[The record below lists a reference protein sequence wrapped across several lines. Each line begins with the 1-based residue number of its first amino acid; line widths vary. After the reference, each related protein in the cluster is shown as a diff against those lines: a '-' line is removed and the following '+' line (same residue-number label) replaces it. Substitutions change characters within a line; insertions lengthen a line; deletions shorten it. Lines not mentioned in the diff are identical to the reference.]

1 MRRQLAHARGWFFA
15 GLLTLAFTGP
25 AAGAEPVTASSKR
38 LERLRPV
45 GDDLTAKRLR
55 NILYADRWNRARS
68 LFDLGDYQAAAA
80 YYLALVEEPIEERSR
95 YEIRYRLAECYFY
108 VGAYPGAVKYFNMV
122 LASDPNGKY
131 TSAANARLA
140 QLAVKLGEI
149 DEARRRFAAA
159 ALPGAARSRA
169 AYALGHALA
178 PMGVT
183 EAAYYLG
190 LVEKDS
196 RYYPEARFHL
206 GALAATSP
214 AGYAA
219 AVTHFL
225 AVREALP
232 EAPDFSPG
240 KDAEEQARIPRLREL
255 VSLSLAR
262 VYSDAGQ
269 PLKALDEYAGVPE
282 EGRYRDVAL
291 LESAWV
297 LLRLDRVLPALEN
310 VQTLLREQPESPRVL
325 EAALIVGYLTI
336 EQGKFNSAYG
346 HFEDTRR
353 LLEGLE
359 RQLNAYA
366 AAQTKPTAFYY
377 ALVEADGPPMILPA
391 QIALWVQDG
400 DDVKKS
406 NTLLDEVR
414 EVEREIRDLYR
425 QIDEIEVRAAGP
437 RGGAGDPAWNDNL
450 VRLEISN
457 ALYRLQGRILAL
469 RLRPFLKAVSNR
481 ESTLL
486 RTVRRV
492 RADLISIRYTPSD
505 VNTHD
510 ARRQAVL
517 AQLSQYLL
525 QIHPEIGL
533 DTARRDEDPRVAEV
547 ERPLWADDFLRNSR
561 RELAELSRQN
571 TLDDRWIDA
580 AIEYTVYL
588 EDRLHGAIL
597 RRLRVDERYD
607 FVKRVSVLFRQSVEL
622 QRTLRDL
629 GVTLAEIQEQILL
642 DMQGRAQAERT
653 LLANYRGVAKD
664 IHTFG
669 RELRGWAARDR
680 YAAITSDVA
689 DTALRAD
696 LGAIDT
702 GWRVKELEDA
712 KVRELLAEKQSRL
725 RKLNDY
731 YADVMTTGAGPGPY
745 GGVEDFS
752 PEKMAQSA
760 GSVDSPYGR
769 ELLELGREVVELAK
783 ALQLARMQQEK
794 LAAGAESALLTP
806 EEAAAEHARGAA
818 PQSDEGLRLKLPED
832 GSPARR
838 TLPVK
843 PGDRP

>member
-1 MRRQLAHARGWFFA
+1 MRRQLAHARGYFFA
-15 GLLTLAFTGP
+15 GLLTLAFAAP
-25 AAGAEPVTASSKR
+25 AAGAEPVTAAAAR

-45 GDDLTAKRLR
+45 GDDLVAKRLR

-68 LFDLGDYQAAAA
+68 LFDLGDYHAAAS
-80 YYLALVEEPIEERSR
+80 YYMALVEEPVDERSR
-95 YEIRYRLAECYFY
+95 YEIRYRLAECFFY
-108 VGAYPGAVKYFNMV
+108 VGAYPGAARYFRLV
-122 LASDPNGKY
+122 IESDPNGQY
-131 TSAANARLA
+131 TAAASARLA
-140 QLAVKLGEI
+140 QLAVKMGEI
-149 DEARRRFAAA
+149 SEARKRFAAA
-159 ALPGAARSRA
+159 AVPGETRSRA

-178 PMGVT
+178 PMSAT
-183 EAAYYLG
+183 EAATYLA
-190 LVEKDS
+190 LVEKGT

-214 AGYAA
+214 ASYAQ
-219 AVTHFL
+219 AVTRFL
-225 AVREALP
+225 EARAALP
-232 EAPDFSPG
+232 EQPDFSPG
-240 KDAEEQARIPRLREL
+240 KDLEEQARIPRLREL
-255 VSLSLAR
+255 TALSLAR
-262 VYSDAGQ
+262 VYADSGE
-269 PLKALDEYAGVPE
+269 PLKALDEYANVPE
-282 EGRYRDVAL
+282 TGRYRDVAL

-297 LLRLDRVLPALEN
+297 LLRIDRVLPALEN
-310 VQTLLREQPESPRVL
+310 VQALLREQPESPRVL
-325 EAALIVGYLTI
+325 EAALLVGYLTI

-359 RQLNAYA
+359 KQLAAYA
-366 AAQTKPTAFYY
+366 DSQTKPTAFYY
-377 ALVEADGPPMILPA
+377 ALVEAEGPPILPA
-391 QIALWVQDG
+391 QIALWVKDG
-400 DDVKKS
+400 RDVKRS
-406 NTLLDEVR
+406 NTLLEEVR
-414 EVEREIRDLYR
+414 EVEKEIRDLYR

-492 RADLISIRYTPSD
+492 RADLIAIRYTPSD
-505 VNTHD
+505 VNSAD

-533 DTARRDEDPRVAEV
+533 DTAKRDADRRVAEV
-547 ERPLWADDFLRNSR
+547 ERPLWADDYLRQSR
-561 RELAELSRQN
+561 RELAELSREN

-607 FVKRVSVLFRQSVEL
+607 FVKKVSVLFRQSVEL
-622 QRTLRDL
+622 QRTLKDL

-642 DMQGRAQAERT
+642 DIHGRTIAERS
-653 LLANYRGVAKD
+653 LLANYRGVAKE
-664 IHTFG
+664 IHSFG
-669 RELRGWAARDR
+669 RELRGLAARQQ
-680 YAAITSDVA
+680 YASIASDVA

-702 GWRVKELEDA
+702 GWRVKELEDS
-712 KVRELLAEKQSRL
+712 KVRELLAEKQTRL
-725 RKLNDY
+725 HKLNDY
-731 YADVMTTGAGPGPY
+731 YADVMTTSPGAGPY
-745 GGVEDFS
+745 DGVEDFS
-752 PEKMAQSA
+752 PEKLAQAA

-769 ELLELGREVVELAK
+769 ELLELGREVTELAK

-794 LAAGAESALLTP
+794 LAAGAEGALLTP
-806 EEAAAEHARGAA
+806 EEAAAEHARDAA
-818 PQSDEGLRLKLPED
+818 PAGDEGLKLRVPDDE
-832 GSPARR
+832 SKPRR
-838 TLPVK
+838 MLPVK
-843 PGDRP
+843 PGERP

>member
-1 MRRQLAHARGWFFA
+1 MHRQLAHARGWFFA
-15 GLLTLAFTGP
+15 GLLTLAFAAP
-25 AAGAEPVTASSKR
+25 AAGAEPVTAASSR

-45 GDDLTAKRLR
+45 GDDLMASRLR
-55 NILYADRWNRARS
+55 NIFYADRWNRARS

-80 YYLALVEEPIEERSR
+80 YYMALVEEPIEERSR
-95 YEIRYRLAECYFY
+95 YEVRYRLAECLYY
-108 VGAYPGAVKYFNMV
+108 VGAYPGAVKYYKLV
-122 LASDPNGKY
+122 IESDPNGKY
-131 TSAANARLA
+131 TSAASARLA
-140 QLAVKLGEI
+140 QLAIKLGEL

-159 ALPGAARSRA
+159 AVPGETRSRA

-178 PMGVT
+178 PMGVS
-183 EAAYYLG
+183 EASHYLG
-190 LVEKDS
+190 LVEAGT
-196 RYYPEARFHL
+196 RYHPEARFHL

-214 AGYAA
+214 AGYAL
-219 AVTHFL
+219 AVTHFR

-232 EAPDFSPG
+232 EQPDFSPG
-240 KDAEEQARIPRLREL
+240 TDAEEQARIPRLREL
-255 VSLSLAR
+255 ASLSLAR
-262 VYSDAGQ
+262 VYADAGDAE
-269 PLKALDEYAGVPE
+269 KALDEYANVPE
-282 EGRYRDVAL
+282 GGRYRDVAL

-325 EAALIVGYLTI
+325 EAALLVGYLTI
-336 EQGKFNSAYG
+336 EQGKFNAAYG

-359 RQLNAYA
+359 KQLSAYA

-377 ALVEADGPPMILPA
+377 GLIEAEGPPVLPA
-391 QIALWVQDG
+391 QVALWVKDG
-400 DDVKKS
+400 EDVKKS

-414 EVEREIRDLYR
+414 EVEKEIRDLYR

-437 RGGAGDPAWNDNL
+437 RGGANDPAWNDNL

-469 RLRPFLKAVSNR
+469 RLRPFLKAVSSR

-486 RTVRRV
+486 RTIRRV

-505 VNTHD
+505 LNAAD

-533 DTARRDEDPRVAEV
+533 DTAKRDEDKRVAEV
-547 ERPLWADDFLRNSR
+547 ERPLWADDYLRQSR
-561 RELAELSRQN
+561 RELAELSRQS
-571 TLDDRWIDA
+571 TLDDRWVDA

-588 EDRLHGAIL
+588 EDRLHGAVL

-642 DMQGRAQAERT
+642 DIHGRAMAERT
-653 LLANYRGVAKD
+653 LLASYRGVARD
-664 IHTFG
+664 IHGFG
-669 RELRGWAARDR
+669 RTLRGLAAQDR
-680 YAAITSDVA
+680 FADIATDVA

-702 GWRVKELEDA
+702 GWRVKELEDR

-725 RKLNDY
+725 QKLNTY
-731 YADVMTTGAGPGPY
+731 YADVATTSAGAGPY
-745 GGVEDFS
+745 DGVEDFN
-752 PEKMAQSA
+752 PEKLAQAA

-769 ELLELGREVVELAK
+769 ELLDLGREVVELAR

-794 LAAGAESALLTP
+794 LAGGAEGALLTP
-806 EEAAAEHARGAA
+806 DEAAAERARGAA
-818 PQSDEGLRLKLPED
+818 PGDEGLKLKLPED
-832 GSPARR
+832 EAPGRR
-838 TLPVK
+838 MLPVA
-843 PGDRP
+843 PGERP